1 MRKRVLVV
9 GGVAGGA
16 SYAARLRRLDE
27 TAQIAVFDRGP
38 HVSFANCGLPYLVG
52 TVIAD
57 QGELLL
63 ASREL
68 FRQRFAIAV
77 CTRHEAVAIDRARRV
92 LRVRDLDAPG
102 GPAERE
108 ARDLLRCRP
117 ARLLRRALPRAARTP
132 SGEPL
137 GRPCH
142 VPGAARRG
150 NDPPP
155 LTLLRRRTR

>member
-27 TAQIAVFDRGP
+27 TAPIAVFDRAP
-38 HVSFANCGLPYLVG
+38 HVSFANCGLPYFVG
-52 TVIAD
+52 NVIAD
-57 QGELLL
+57 EGELLL

-102 GPAERE
+102 GPAQRRL
-108 ARDLLRCRP
+108 AIYRGVGRRVCSAVRFP
-117 ARLLRRALPRAARTP
+117 AQHGHRAANL
-132 SGEPL
+132 SGGHATYASL
-137 GRPCH
+137 R
-142 VPGAARRG
+142 AAGLIHSR
-150 NDPPP
+150 
-155 LTLLRRRTR
+155 